1 MRFICSDSDYSFIAR
16 SRGWDVHI
24 VPTVRAEHSIS
35 GSGKSA
41 EYDIN
46 VIKVKDVIYFYEKW
60 ISGVLYARISYEGP
74 SLNISKLESW
84 VQGLQSEVEMTSS
97 IK

>member
-1 MRFICSDSDYSFIAR
+1 MRFICSDSGYSFTAR

-46 VIKVKDVIYFYEKW
+46 VIKVKDVIYFMRN
-60 ISGVLYARISYEGP
+60 GF
-74 SLNISKLESW
+74 LEYFM
-84 VQGLQSEVEMTSS
+84 QGYLTRVRH
-97 IK
+97 